1 MDGQRRLSL
10 TEAESKY
17 PQYEEL
23 LMLKARVDAA
33 ADYYGK
39 TEYPQPEIMA
49 VILGFDKT
57 K

>member
-10 TEAESKY
+10 TETESKY
-17 PQYEEL
+17 PQYEDL
-23 LMLKARVDAA
+23 LMLKARVDAT
-33 ADYYGK
+33 ADYYRK

-49 VILGFDKT
+49 VILGFEKT